1 MIIFFFCMIID
12 LVSKLVAHPMMEF
25 IGIPKPEKMV
35 EINSGEFFFFF
46 NFAVSN
52 SVWFISIYL
61 LFSLELL

>member
-1 MIIFFFCMIID
+1 MIID
-12 LVSKLVAHPMMEF
+12 LVSKLVAHPIMGF

-35 EINSGEFFFFF
+35 EINSGAFFFFY
-46 NFAVSN
+46 FAVSN